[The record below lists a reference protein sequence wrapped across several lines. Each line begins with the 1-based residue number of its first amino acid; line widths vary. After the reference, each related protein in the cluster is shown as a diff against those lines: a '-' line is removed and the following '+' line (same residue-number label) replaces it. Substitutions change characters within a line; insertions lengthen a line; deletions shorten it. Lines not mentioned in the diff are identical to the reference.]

1 MAAECTI
8 NAEPSLISVSA
19 QGLPDYLSIDALW
32 HDIVAACNQHQ
43 CFDVLGTSNLE
54 PAASGE
60 AYSHAAI
67 FEAAGVNRGFRIAWV
82 EENPAAKE
90 WIKLSEAV
98 VRNRDLASARAFDSV
113 AEAKRW
119 LAETKAEPA
128 R

>member
-1 MAAECTI
+1 MTLNYTI
-8 NAEPSLISVSA
+8 TPEPSMISVTVE
-19 QGLPDYLSIDALW
+19 GLPDYLSIDKLW

-43 CFDVLGTSNLE
+43 CFDILGSSNSELA
-54 PAASGE
+54 PTDE

-67 FEAAGVNRGFRIAWV
+67 FEAAGVHNGFRIAWV
-82 EENPAAKE
+82 EENAAAKE

-98 VRNRDLASARAFDSV
+98 VRNRNLATARVFDSV

-119 LAETKAEPA
+119 LAKGDSA

>member
-1 MAAECTI
+1 MVPEYTI
-8 NAEPSLISVSA
+8 TPEPALISVTVE
-19 QGLPDYLSIDALW
+19 GLPDYLSIDKLW
-32 HDIVAACNQHQ
+32 NDIVAACNQHQ
-43 CFDVLGTSNLE
+43 CFDILGTSNLE
-54 PAASGE
+54 PAPSGE

-67 FEAAGVNRGFRIAWV
+67 FEAAGVHNGFRIAWV

-98 VRNRDLASARAFDSV
+98 VRNRDLATARAFDSV

-119 LAETKAEPA
+119 LVQTDAA